1 LVISK
6 TLKNKPMGFHERN
19 GKERIQGFKMYIR
32 IGSLIQF
39 RTLRTS
45 QPTPVKTLD

>member
-1 LVISK
+1 MKGMAKKELR
-6 TLKNKPMGFHERN
+6 TL
-19 GKERIQGFKMYIR
+19 KMYIR

-39 RTLRTS
+39 RTLRTN